1 MIYAP
6 PIIAMVFGAM
16 LLLQSWR
23 RRLRTPQ
30 VATALGWAFVLGSA
44 LLWARL
50 AGGELASIAWLLA
63 IPLAAS
69 GLSFASRGLTP
80 EQVPV
85 QLRHVRRARPFDQ
98 S

>member
-6 PIIAMVFGAM
+6 PIMAMAFGAM

-23 RRLRTPQ
+23 RRLRSPR

-44 LLWARL
+44 LLCARL
-50 AGGELASIAWLLA
+50 AGGELANLAWLLT
-63 IPLAAS
+63 IPLVAACLIIAS
-69 GLSFASRGLTP
+69 EGLSP
-80 EQVPV
+80 EQGPIR
-85 QLRHVRRARPFDQ
+85 LRHARRARPHDQ